1 MNNLKRVLSLGL
13 AGTMLTGMMMV
24 GASAA
29 NKEFTDADEI
39 THVEAVN
46 SMAALGVIA
55 GKDTG
60 AFDPDGTVT
69 RAEMAKII
77 CVMLSGGEDP
87 TLGTKTV
94 PTYSDIKGH
103 WAESYIEYCSSI
115 GIIAGQGDGTFG
127 PDATVTGSAAAKM
140 FMVALGYDS
149 DVFGFTGID
158 WSINVN
164 REASNAKLYDEI
176 KGVDVSAG
184 LSRDNAAQ
192 MAYNALD
199 AKVMNKTYDKVQS
212 NGEISYNYELSTTE
226 SFLNKYFDAHTFIG
240 TYTGNYDSGASSNK
254 GEVAVYGKLDN
265 ATAES
270 PKTVATFP
278 SDMDITN
285 IGEEVKIIFKDGK
298 GGSANKPDKKDT
310 IYGVFN
316 TGTTT
321 VYEVTKADIQDAES
335 TTKIKFGGVKYDID
349 TANGVEVVVN
359 YITDA
364 PTTYTNAATLQSSVL
379 KFQSVDTIKFVTNED
394 GKINAAYITEYY
406 AGKVSGVTSS
416 KVTISGVGAIEIE
429 DNDIYEGIAKDDV
442 VAYTRFYDT
451 NKDDAF
457 FTVTKTESVE
467 GELTGYKQDGGLYV
481 NVVVDG
487 TTYKIEGKPAA
498 IANLTDD
505 AITAPASGNIGD
517 TVRVFLVNGMAV
529 AVQSIDQT
537 GGKYAMITERSA
549 TGTLG
554 STMDPIKVSVLL
566 PDGTEQTLNLHK
578 DSLKSPGNAVTLGDV
593 PAGTLVEYSS
603 ISNGTIKLKSVAGQV
618 ANSGAAT
625 PITATDAAGTPGNA
639 RVWDKTAKTLTYS
652 AKLTAVASSDAALF
666 ILVDK
671 NANGTWDAGEDFFAY
686 NMRGVGN
693 INNTATNG
701 VKVAYYLKDG
711 QAVAAYMVLTAKPG
725 SSTAD
730 TLYGIVTGY
739 NGTRTLNDDTY
750 YQYTVAVG
758 RDEDVVVNVDDAST
772 LAAGDLV
779 MFDEATDTKYT
790 GNDGVK
796 NSTGDITHLVT
807 ATGVAQA
814 KSDIVAVKDYNESNR
829 LLTYYTDLARP
840 SVTGEFTGTMASI
853 TVDKDVKIVY
863 VNAKDNEA
871 GEEVG
876 VGAFDA
882 STGYANAVFHTDDDG
897 IVDAILV
904 ETSGKANLDKYG
916 SGKNAATTNFGST
929 TSYAMT
935 GAAKATIK
943 GAEVTVTANDATVL
957 AGNSTSFTVTVATP
971 AAGAAGIEAGT
982 ITVALANLGSATVN
996 TTTGTNCSASLA
1008 GTTLTI
1014 TIDTAA
1020 TATSGTFVVSGTP
1033 TASVTASAS

>member
-87 TLGTKTV
+87 TLGTKTT
-94 PTYSDIKGH
+94 PTYTDIKGH

-127 PDATVTGSAAAKM
+127 PDSTVTGSAAAKM

-149 DVFGFTGID
+149 DVFGFTGMD

-164 REASNAKLYDEI
+164 REASSAKLYDEI
-176 KGVDVSAG
+176 KSVDVSAG

-270 PKTVATFP
+270 PKSVATFP
-278 SDMDITN
+278 SDMSITN

-316 TGTTT
+316 TGSTT
-321 VYEVTKADIQDAES
+321 VYDVLKTDIQDSES
-335 TTKIKFGGVKYDID
+335 STKIKFGGVKYDID
-349 TANGVEVVVN
+349 TTDGVDVVTN
-359 YITDA
+359 YITDS
-364 PTTYTNAATLQSSVL
+364 PVNYTSASALQSL
-379 KFQSVDTIKFVTNED
+379 IKKQEVDAIKFVTNED
-394 GKINAAYITEYY
+394 GKINAAYITEVFY
-406 AGKVSGVTSS
+406 GKVSGVTSS
-416 KVTISGVGAIEIE
+416 KVTISGVGAIELE
-429 DNDIYEGIAKDDV
+429 DNDVYEGIAKDDV
-442 VAYTRFYDT
+442 VSYTKFYDT
-451 NKDDAF
+451 NKDDAT

-467 GELTGYKQDGGLYV
+467 GELTGFKLDSGNYV

-487 TTYKIEGKPAA
+487 TTYKVESKPTSL
-498 IANLTDD
+498 ANLTDD
-505 AITAPASGNIGD
+505 AITAPADGNIGD
-517 TVRVFLVNGMAV
+517 TVRVFLVGGMAV
-529 AVQSIDQT
+529 AIQSIDQV
-537 GGKYAMITERSA
+537 GGKYALITEVGDGTA
-549 TGTLG
+549 T
-554 STMDPIKVSVLL
+554 STMDPLKVAVLL
-566 PDGTEQTLNLHK
+566 PDGTKQTLNVHK
-578 DSLKSPGNAVTLGDV
+578 DSTTDAASTKIVTKTELPAKS
-593 PAGTLVEYSS
+593 LVEYSS
-603 ISNGTIKLKSVAGQV
+603 ISNGSIKIKSVAGSV
-618 ANSGAAT
+618 ANSDDAT
-625 PITATDAAGTPGNA
+625 ALTATDAAGQA
-639 RVWDKTAKTLTYS
+639 KVWNKTTKTLTYS
-652 AKLTAVASSDAALF
+652 GTSTAVASSDAAAF
-666 ILVDK
+666 VHSA
-671 NANGTWDAGEDFFAY
+671 ANSEFYAY
-686 NMRGVGN
+686 SLRGLGN
-693 INNTATNG
+693 INNTASTG
-701 VKVAYYLKDG
+701 VKVAYYMKDG
-711 QAVAAYMVLTAKPG
+711 QIVATYMELGSKPG
-725 SSTAD
+725 TNSAD

-739 NGTRTLNDDTY
+739 VGTRTIDDDTFY
-750 YQYTVAVG
+750 RYTVAVG
-758 RDEDVVVNVDDAST
+758 RDEDVEVNVTTTA
-772 LAAGDLV
+772 LAAGKLV
-779 MFDEATDTKYT
+779 KFDEATDAQY
-790 GNDGVK
+790 VA
-796 NSTGDITHLVT
+796 GDFEILVSADDT
-807 ATGVAQA
+807 VLAGGHTYLA
-814 KSDIVAVKDYNESNR
+814 AVKDYSESNR
-829 LLTYYTDLARP
+829 LLTYYTGASRANINDTFIGTGAT
-840 SVTGEFTGTMASI
+840 SV

-871 GEEVG
+871 GSDVG

-882 STGYANAVFHTDDDG
+882 STGYANVVFHTDTDG
-897 IVDAILV
+897 VVDAIIV
-904 ETSGKANLDKYG
+904 ESSGKANLASTASNKNVGTTAFGTTAGVTLTLADVTASSG
-916 SGKNAATTNFGST
+916 SNAAYTL
-929 TSYAMT
+929 TSD
-935 GAAKATIK
+935 KATPAV
-943 GAEVTVTANDATVL
+943 GET
-957 AGNSTSFTVTVATP
+957 FTVTVTLAGAIDAANSKETVTVTYNGVDKTVDFT
-971 AAGAAGIEAGT
+971 AAGAKTVTFTAVAGQTAVTSSAAGT
-982 ITVALANLGSATVN
+982 AI
-996 TTTGTNCSASLA
+996 
-1008 GTTLTI
+1008 
-1014 TIDTAA
+1014 
-1020 TATSGTFVVSGTP
+1020 
-1033 TASVTASAS
+1033 